1 MAEALASVMMTT
13 TMLAPL
19 RSSTLMTWQMRP
31 PVGSLTLMGRALTI
45 HRRASFQHSCILAD
59 VLDGLIALGTPTL
72 GSSAGQNWEPQC
84 TIE

>member
-1 MAEALASVMMTT
+1 MAEALALVMMTT

-31 PVGSLTLMGRALTI
+31 PAGSLTLMGRTLTI

-59 VLDGLIALGTPTL
+59 VLYGLKALRIPTL
-72 GSSAGQNWEPQC
+72 GSSAGQIGKSNVLFE
-84 TIE
+84 